1 MKFIHIS
8 KARSLL
14 DMRRPVDLSVWK
26 ADGSIVELK
35 NCVSLR
41 YSFYG
46 GWRNI
51 KILSSGQIR
60 RVRDVCIFRINGME
74 VFI

>member
-8 KARSLL
+8 NARRIL
-14 DMRRPVDLSVWK
+14 DARQPVDISIWK
-26 ADGSIVELK
+26 ADGSIIELK

-41 YSFYG
+41 YSYYG
-46 GWRNI
+46 GWRNM
-51 KILSSGQIR
+51 KLLSSGQIR

-74 VFI
+74 VYI

>member
-60 RVRDVCIFRINGME
+60 RVRDICIFRINGME